1 MRTLKDHTILVIT
14 GKAGAGKDTLADM
27 VREYVYG
34 TKPENGLRPF
44 RFSDPLKDAFCS
56 IFGWNR
62 ARIDSLE
69 YKQELLETPF
79 WTNGPTP
86 SYALTTRREI
96 MQYLGTDVFRA
107 GQEDVWIKAALRK
120 AESVAV
126 YADGFIST
134 DCRFPNELDALRD
147 SFEEVHTLHLV
158 KAGGKQLDGMAA
170 SHSSEQGPYG
180 VETFQGHVIEA
191 GDLDALRRLARNLA
205 NRAFPEL
212 CEETPG
218 GN

>member
-1 MRTLKDHTILVIT
+1 MKTLKDHTILVIT

-69 YKQELLETPF
+69 YKQELLHVPF
-79 WTNGPTP
+79 MTQQDEPL
-86 SYALTTRREI
+86 YTRRAI
-96 MQYLGTDVFRA
+96 MQYLGTDVFRK
-107 GQEDVWIKAALRK
+107 GQADVWIKAALHK
-120 AESVAV
+120 AEAAAG

-147 SFEEVHTLHLV
+147 SFKEVHTLHLV

-180 VETFQGHVIEA
+180 VENFQGHVIEA

-205 NRAFPEL
+205 NRAFPAL
-212 CEETPG
+212 CKETPV

>member
-1 MRTLKDHTILVIT
+1 MKTLKDHTILVIT

-34 TKPENGLRPF
+34 TKPQNGLRPF

-96 MQYLGTDVFRA
+96 MQYLGTDVFRK
-107 GQEDVWIKAALRK
+107 GQEDVWIKAALNK
-120 AESVAV
+120 AADAAV

-134 DCRFPNELDALRD
+134 DCRFPNELASLYVYFKHVVTID
-147 SFEEVHTLHLV
+147 LV
-158 KAGGKQLDGMAA
+158 KSGGAQLDGAA
-170 SHSSEQGPYG
+170 ANHESERGPYG
-180 VETFQGHVIEA
+180 TLTHRGITVEA
-191 GDLDALRRLARNLA
+191 GDLLHLRRAARHLARS
-205 NRAFPEL
+205 AFPEL
-212 CEETPG
+212 CEEAPSG
-218 GN
+218 E